1 MKAKFSQKIECLESK
16 VAVLEGKFKEDG
28 KVEYLD
34 KETEILDT
42 NTKKE
47 GNIFNCDICIKEFK
61 SNSNLQNH
69 VRKYHMVKGK
79 NIYECDNCNEKLDD
93 KLKLKY
99 HITKEHIACAT
110 CFNIF
115 PTLSSLNIHITAVHD
130 KLITKHPI

>member
-34 KETEILDT
+34 KETEIIDT

-61 SNSNLQNH
+61 SKSNLQNH

-79 NIYECDNCNEKLDD
+79 NIYKCDNCNV
-93 KLKLKY
+93 KY
-99 HITKEHIACAT
+99 HITKEHIAFAT